1 MQLTWAGEV
10 GRGGEGCDSP
20 AVEGTGG
27 GGGGGDGLGE
37 VLLGRMVVLLAE
49 PGAAFWLLLL

>member
-1 MQLTWAGEV
+1 MQLAWAGEGGRV
-10 GRGGEGCDSP
+10 GEECDPS

-27 GGGGGDGLGE
+27 CGGGGDGLGE
-37 VLLGRMVVLLAE
+37 ELLGRMVVLLAE

>member
-1 MQLTWAGEV
+1 V
-10 GRGGEGCDSP
+10 GGVGEGCDSP

-27 GGGGGDGLGE
+27 GEGGGGGLGE

-49 PGAAFWLLLL
+49 PGAAFWLPLL